1 MLAFAGTLGAG
12 ALRSG
17 IVREAGILLEKSFGA
32 AEEPAQVTSIAS

>member
-32 AEEPAQVTSIAS
+32 ADEPAQVTSIAS

>member
-12 ALRSG
+12 GLRSG
-17 IVREAGILLEKSFGA
+17 IVREAGISLEKSFGA